1 MQNFNNFNNNELLE
15 DVRKKFKKRLK
26 RLNKLLV
33 KNLMLAFPI
42 SLLVMFLINVIT
54 IKLFKTQFS
63 FNPIAYII
71 GSVYGIILGSFL
83 YYKPAKKDI
92 FKNIIN
98 DYHSELD
105 YQQIRLSNHLF
116 SLNILS
122 KDTHKSFNTIIY
134 DKVDYSL
141 DDNVDFLNYLNSSDY
156 KTRLKALNINL
167 SSTLDYETS
176 LFKNRYCEVEFLDTL
191 TMKDLKK

>member
-42 SLLVMFLINVIT
+42 SLLVIFLINVIA
-54 IKLFKTQFS
+54 IKLFKVQFS
-63 FNPIAYII
+63 FNLIAYII
-71 GSVYGIILGSFL
+71 GSVCGIILGSFL
-83 YYKPAKKDI
+83 CYKPAKKDI
-92 FKNIIN
+92 FKDIIN

-122 KDTHKSFNTIIY
+122 KDIHESFNTIIY